1 MERRLIFG
9 TATALALLF
18 AGCMGGAPTG
28 TAQGLVDDARDAA
41 GERVDD
47 PTLVRVTGLEPFRHE
62 VEEHGE
68 EREEFWLHLDDD
80 NADGQAPG
88 WLYTFRD
95 GTTLYR
101 VAVYASGEVL
111 GEALEADPDE
121 REPDEPGT
129 PLQGWEVDTDEVAET
144 LADHPDWPAPR
155 ENDTVRWSLSMR
167 EGEPVWRVSNDDGL
181 VIISSDERR
190 AFVHA
195 GNGTVLAVEERERG
209 FRAPEEEPRRESD
222 VEESSGTVSPSDDV
236 EASIEVEGPG
246 RVEAVL
252 EAEASELGEGGGSV
266 TFELLR
272 DEEVERSTTLEE
284 SGSATRKLTVE
295 NARPGEWTARAS
307 TSDDVRDVTVVVRGN
322 WTE

>member
-1 MERRLIFG
+1 M
-9 TATALALLF
+9 AASALALLL
-18 AGCMGGAPTG
+18 AGCIGGAPTG
-28 TAQGLVDDARDAA
+28 TAQGLLDDARDAA

-47 PTLVRVTGLEPFRHE
+47 PALVRVTGLEPFRHE
-62 VEEHGE
+62 VEEHGG

-111 GEALEADPDE
+111 GEALEADPEE

-129 PLQGWEVDTDEVAET
+129 PIQGWEVDTDEVAQA
-144 LADHPDWPAPR
+144 LADHPDWPEPR
-155 ENDTVRWSLSMR
+155 ENDTVRWSLSMSD
-167 EGEPVWRVSNDDGL
+167 GEPLWRVSNDEGL
-181 VIISSDERR
+181 FFSSNERR
-190 AFVHA
+190 ALVHA
-195 GNGTVLAVEERERG
+195 GNGTVLAVEERDRG
-209 FRAPEEEPRRESD
+209 FGAPDDEPRREFD
-222 VEESSGTVSPSDDV
+222 EDRASGTVTPSDDV

-246 RVEAVL
+246 RVAAVL
-252 EAEASELGEGGGSV
+252 EAEASGLGAGAGSV

-284 SGSATRKLTVE
+284 SGSATRNLTVE
-295 NARPGEWTARAS
+295 NAGPGDWTARAS